1 VQRGVVAVWEKK
13 MVLAAEGRH
22 RQEGG
27 AMETAVKRRGV
38 CSQRSRWVD
47 GGEVALS
54 DAVTGWKNE
63 GERARVRWWL
73 NGVYRQLAGHS
84 SSFLPALLGNAMQVK
99 TGRHETAGQVTRSRK
114 R

>member
-47 GGEVALS
+47 GGRLRYQMRS
-54 DAVTGWKNE
+54 RDGRM
-63 GERARVRWWL
+63 RAR
-73 NGVYRQLAGHS
+73 
-84 SSFLPALLGNAMQVK
+84 
-99 TGRHETAGQVTRSRK
+99 GRE
-114 R
+114 

>member
-27 AMETAVKRRGV
+27 VMETAVKRRGV

-54 DAVTGWKNE
+54 DAITGWKKE

-73 NGVYRQLAGHS
+73 NGVYRQLAGTPTR
-84 SSFLPALLGNAMQVK
+84 SFLHYLTDAMQVK
-99 TGRHETAGQVTRSRK
+99 TGRHETAGEVTRSRK